1 MAKLGDIKDTT
12 SNIVSII
19 TELGS
24 PDTIQS
30 LDRIKETAKTVEGIM
45 ESLKDPGMVKNIEN
59 MRLASES
66 MQNAAAKMNEAV
78 SQLKE
83 SGIIEEAKET
93 TKSVRSKLNS
103 FGDGDNSSQNLK
115 DMVIAFKEMIQSVKA
130 LVDEIKI
137 AVPSFS
143 FTSQSTNLVES
154 TKNEAR
160 EDL

>member
-30 LDRIKETAKTVEGIM
+30 LDRIKETAKAVEGIM

-103 FGDGDNSSQNLK
+103 FSDSDSQNLK
-115 DMVIAFKEMIQSVKA
+115 DMVIALKEMTQSVKA

-137 AVPSFS
+137 AIPSFS

-154 TKNEAR
+154 TKNKAK

>member
-1 MAKLGDIKDTT
+1 MAKLGNIKDTT

-45 ESLKDPGMVKNIEN
+45 QSLKDPAMVKNIEN
-59 MRLASES
+59 MRFASES
-66 MQNAAAKMNEAV
+66 MQNAAAKMNDAV
-78 SQLKE
+78 SKLKE

-103 FGDGDNSSQNLK
+103 FSDSDSQNLK
-115 DMVIAFKEMIQSVKA
+115 DMVIALKEMTQSVKA

-137 AVPSFS
+137 AIPSFS

-154 TKNEAR
+154 TKNKAKEG
-160 EDL
+160 L

>member
-45 ESLKDPGMVKNIEN
+45 QSLKDPAMVKNIEK
-59 MRLASES
+59 MRFASES
-66 MQNAAAKMNEAV
+66 MQNAAAKMNDAV
-78 SQLKE
+78 SKLKE

-103 FGDGDNSSQNLK
+103 FSDSDSQNLK
-115 DMVIAFKEMIQSVKA
+115 DMVIALKEMTQSVKA

-137 AVPSFS
+137 AIPSFS

-154 TKNEAR
+154 TKNKAK

>member
-30 LDRIKETAKTVEGIM
+30 LDRIKETAKAVEGIM

-103 FGDGDNSSQNLK
+103 FSDSDSQNLK
-115 DMVIAFKEMIQSVKA
+115 DMVIALKEMTQSVKA

>member
-45 ESLKDPGMVKNIEN
+45 QSLKDPAMVKNIEN
-59 MRLASES
+59 MRFASES
-66 MQNAAAKMNEAV
+66 MQNAAAKMNDAV
-78 SQLKE
+78 SKLKE

-103 FGDGDNSSQNLK
+103 FSDSDSQNLK
-115 DMVIAFKEMIQSVKA
+115 DMVIALKEMTQSVKA
-130 LVDEIKI
+130 LVDEIKMAI
-137 AVPSFS
+137 PSFS

-154 TKNEAR
+154 TKNKAK

>member
-103 FGDGDNSSQNLK
+103 FGDGDNGSQNLK
-115 DMVIAFKEMIQSVKA
+115 DMVIALKEMIQSVKA

-137 AVPSFS
+137 VVPSFS
-143 FTSQSTNLVES
+143 FTNQSTNLVES

>member
-45 ESLKDPGMVKNIEN
+45 QSLKDPAMVKNIEN
-59 MRLASES
+59 MRFASES
-66 MQNAAAKMNEAV
+66 MQNAAAKMNDAV
-78 SQLKE
+78 SKLKE

-103 FGDGDNSSQNLK
+103 FSDSDSQNLK
-115 DMVIAFKEMIQSVKA
+115 DMVIALKEMTQSVKA

-137 AVPSFS
+137 AIPSFS

-154 TKNEAR
+154 TKNKAK